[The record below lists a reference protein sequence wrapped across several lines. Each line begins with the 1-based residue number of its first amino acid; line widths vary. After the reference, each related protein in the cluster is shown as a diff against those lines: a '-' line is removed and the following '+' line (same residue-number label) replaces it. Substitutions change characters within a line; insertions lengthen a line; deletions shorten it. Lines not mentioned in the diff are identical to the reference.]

1 MRAKNKIVSGFLQ
14 EYQFTKKYGKLY
26 LKCLEQEYAVN
37 KMTVK
42 SVQVLDYQEA
52 PSLSSILV
60 KGVILSK
67 IFGILGMIAG
77 TATAK
82 KNCIYRVKLTFPN
95 DEVGLAEIDAK
106 NYELLIRELF
116 DTI

>member
-1 MRAKNKIVSGFLQ
+1 MRAKNKIVSGYLQ

-26 LKCLEQEYAVN
+26 LKCLEHEYAVN

-42 SVQVLDYQEA
+42 SIQVLDCQEM

-60 KGVILSK
+60 KGFILSK
-67 IFGILGMIAG
+67 IFGLLGMVAG

-82 KNCIYRVKLTFPN
+82 KNCVYRVKLTFPN

-106 NYELLIRELF
+106 NYELLVRELF
-116 DTI
+116 DTL

>member
-1 MRAKNKIVSGFLQ
+1 MRAKNKIVTGYLQ

-26 LKCLEQEYAVN
+26 LKCLEQEYAIN
-37 KMTVK
+37 SMTVK
-42 SVQVLDYQEA
+42 SIQVLDCQEM

-60 KGVILSK
+60 KGFILSK
-67 IFGILGMIAG
+67 IFDLLGMVAG

-95 DEVGLAEIDAK
+95 DEIGLAEIDTK
-106 NYELLIRELF
+106 NYELMVRELYYCL
-116 DTI
+116 

>member
-14 EYQFTKKYGKLY
+14 EYRFTKKYGKLY

-42 SVQVLDYQEA
+42 SIQILDCQEA
-52 PSLSSILV
+52 SSLSNTLV
-60 KGVILSK
+60 KGFILSK
-67 IFGILGMIAG
+67 FFGLLGMIAG

-82 KNCIYRVKLTFPN
+82 KKCIYRIKLTFPN

-106 NYELLIRELF
+106 NYELLIQQLF
-116 DTI
+116 DTL

>member
-26 LKCLEQEYAVN
+26 LKCLEQEYAIN

-42 SVQVLDYQEA
+42 SVQVLDCQEA

-60 KGVILSK
+60 KGFILSK
-67 IFGILGMIAG
+67 IFGLLGMIAG

-95 DEVGLAEIDAK
+95 NEVGLAEIDAK

-116 DTI
+116 DAI

>member
-14 EYQFTKKYGKLY
+14 EYQFTKMYGKLY

-42 SVQVLDYQEA
+42 SVQVLDCQEI

-60 KGVILSK
+60 KGFVLSK
-67 IFGILGMIAG
+67 IFGLLGMIAS
-77 TATAK
+77 TVTAK
-82 KNCIYRVKLTFPN
+82 ENCIYRVKLTFPN
-95 DEVGLAEIDAK
+95 DEAGLAEIDAK

-116 DTI
+116 DTL

>member
-1 MRAKNKIVSGFLQ
+1 MRAKNKIVSGYLQ
-14 EYQFTKKYGKLY
+14 EYQVTKKYGKLY

-42 SVQVLDYQEA
+42 SIQVLDCQEM

-60 KGVILSK
+60 KGFILSK
-67 IFGILGMIAG
+67 IFGLLGMVAG

-82 KNCIYRVKLTFPN
+82 KNCIYRVKMTFSN
-95 DEVGLAEIDAK
+95 DEVGLAEIDTK
-106 NYELLIRELF
+106 NYELIVRELY
-116 DTI
+116 DCL

>member
-1 MRAKNKIVSGFLQ
+1 MRAKNKIVSGYLQ
-14 EYQFTKKYGKLY
+14 EYQFAKKYGKLY

-37 KMTVK
+37 KMSVK
-42 SVQVLDYQEA
+42 SIQVLDCQEL

-60 KGVILSK
+60 KGFILSK
-67 IFGILGMIAG
+67 IFGLLGMVAG

-95 DEVGLAEIDAK
+95 DEVGLAEI
-106 NYELLIRELF
+106 NQRYYEWLVTELF
-116 DTI
+116 DAL

>member
-26 LKCLEQEYAVN
+26 LRCLEQEYAIN

-42 SVQVLDYQEA
+42 SIQILDCQEM

-60 KGVILSK
+60 KGFILSK
-67 IFGILGMIAG
+67 IFGLLGMIAG
-77 TATAK
+77 AATAK
-82 KNCIYRVKLTFPN
+82 KNCIYRIKLTFPN
-95 DEVGLAEIDAK
+95 DEVGLAEIDS
-106 NYELLIRELF
+106 NHYEMLVRELV
-116 DTI
+116 DTL